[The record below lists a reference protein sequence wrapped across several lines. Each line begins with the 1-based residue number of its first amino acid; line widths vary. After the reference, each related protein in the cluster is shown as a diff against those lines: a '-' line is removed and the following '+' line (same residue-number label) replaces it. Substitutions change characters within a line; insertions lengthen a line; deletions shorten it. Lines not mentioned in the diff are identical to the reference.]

1 MRCPVCSADD
11 TQVKDSRSSE
21 DGISIRRRRW
31 CGICSFRFTT
41 FEKVQ
46 FRELMVIKNNGERKN
61 FDSNKILSSIKMAA
75 RKRPVNEDKIEETV
89 NIIVKKLEGIGEGDI
104 QTNLIGELIMIE
116 LAKLDQV
123 AYVRFASV
131 YKKFREV
138 EDFDK
143 FIKELK
149 IE

>member
-1 MRCPVCSADD
+1 MRCPFCSAED

-31 CGICSFRFTT
+31 CSICSSRFTT

-46 FRELMVIKNNGERKN
+46 FRELMVIKNSGERKI
-61 FDSNKILSSIKMAA
+61 FDSDKIHYSINMAV
-75 RKRPVNEDKIEETV
+75 RKRPVSEEKIEEIV
-89 NIIVKKLEGIGEGDI
+89 NIIVRKLEGTGENDI
-104 QTNLIGELIMIE
+104 PTNLIGELIMVE

-131 YKKFREV
+131 YKQFREV

-149 IE
+149 ID